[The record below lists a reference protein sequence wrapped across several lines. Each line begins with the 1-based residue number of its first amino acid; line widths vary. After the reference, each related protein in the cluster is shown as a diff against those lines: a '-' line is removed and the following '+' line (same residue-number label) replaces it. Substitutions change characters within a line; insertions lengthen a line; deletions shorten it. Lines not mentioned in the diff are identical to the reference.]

1 MDVTGGS
8 YGSSQQYQQI
18 RSAAPL
24 AQAPGVPSAPTATPS
39 PMSQVVP
46 MGQPTQRPGEPITA
60 GAALGEGPGPADIGL
75 NMTPSGTRDA
85 LRAQYGN
92 LMPVLMR
99 IADAPTSSPEF
110 RQQVRD
116 LYSRMI

>member
-24 AQAPGVPSAPTATPS
+24 AQAPGVPPAPTATPS

-60 GAALGEGPGPADIGL
+60 GAALGDGPGPTEIGL
-75 NMTPSGTRDA
+75 SATPASRRDA
-85 LRAQYGN
+85 LRAQYGKY
-92 LMPVLMR
+92 LPVLLR
-99 IADAPTSSPEF
+99 IA
-110 RQQVRD
+110 QQKQDPAYTQWVRGIW
-116 LYSRMI
+116 SEMM